1 MGIINILDK
10 HTANLIAAGEVVE
23 RPASAVKEMLENC
36 ADAGATAV
44 TVEIKDGGTSF
55 VRITDNGCGMA
66 REDVPKAILRHAT
79 SKIKTGSDLEAIGTL
94 GFRGEA
100 LAAIAAVSAV
110 RILTKRPEDEIG
122 TLFVCR
128 FGEVISTEDAG
139 CPDGTTIIVEN
150 IFENTPAR
158 RKFLKKNTTEGSA
171 VLAVCEKFALS
182 RPNISVRFLS
192 DGNPKLQTPGDG
204 KMQSAVYAAIG
215 REFASAMLPVDYEFS
230 GVRVHGYIGK
240 PEICR
245 ANRNMQNFF
254 VNGRYI
260 KSRTLMAALE
270 EGFRGFCP
278 IGRFPACV
286 LFVELD
292 LRLVDVNIHPAKLEI
307 KFSDERKVFDT
318 LYFAVKNALSRGIS
332 GVFAAE
338 DTDAETLSVPQP
350 QTSSDSQSPAPM
362 PQSAARAET
371 VPLHSQTAPPAARPV
386 SSLIT
391 DLPGNRASLLQ
402 NEPPHTPP
410 VPEVPPIPP
419 TPEVPPTPSV
429 PEAPPTPSV
438 PEAPPVPETP
448 PENGNPFDAP
458 EAPAVTATDGHADG
472 LIYTEVKPLF
482 TEPVRSIPEKQPVF
496 AQSTLVQKHELAE
509 AVYVGEVF
517 DTYLLAEYAGSLYI
531 IDKHAAHE
539 RIIYER
545 IKHTADTGDAQFLLE
560 PLSVTLTPK
569 EYDAVQNSR
578 NYFAAIGFDFEEFG
592 ADTVLVRSAPTSIAI
607 GDCRDV
613 FTFLA
618 GKLAEGNT
626 KSAGEIFDRALYTA
640 ACKAAIKAGNKFTD
654 IDNRRIVQEIFA
666 NDAVLYCPHGRPVLV
681 EYTKERLEKMFGR
694 T

>member
-1 MGIINILDK
+1 MGIINVLDK

-36 ADAGATAV
+36 ADAGASAV

-100 LAAIAAVSAV
+100 LAAIAAVSSV

-338 DTDAETLSVPQP
+338 NDAETLSVPQMP
-350 QTSSDSQSPAPM
+350 QTTSDSQSPAPM

-371 VPLHSQTAPPAARPV
+371 VSLHSQTAPPAARPV

-391 DLPGNRASLLQ
+391 DLPANRASLLQ
-402 NEPPHTPP
+402 NEPPHAPP

-419 TPEVPPTPSV
+419 TPEAPPTPSV

-438 PEAPPVPETP
+438 PDAPPVPETP
-448 PENGNPFDAP
+448 PENLSPFDAP

-482 TEPVRSIPEKQPVF
+482 TEPVRTVPEKQPVF

-509 AVYVGEVF
+509 AVYIGEAF

-578 NYFAAIGFDFEEFG
+578 SYFAAIGFDFEEFG

-666 NDAVLYCPHGRPVLV
+666 NDAVLYCPQGRPVLIS
-681 EYTKERLEKMFGR
+681 YTKERLEKMFGR

>member
-1 MGIINILDK
+1 MGIINVLDK

-36 ADAGATAV
+36 ADAGASAV

-139 CPDGTTIIVEN
+139 CPDGTTILVEN

-338 DTDAETLSVPQP
+338 NDAETLSVPQMP
-350 QTSSDSQSPAPM
+350 QTTSDSQSPAPM

-402 NEPPHTPP
+402 NEPPHAPP
-410 VPEVPPIPP
+410 VPETPDAPP
-419 TPEVPPTPSV
+419 V
-429 PEAPPTPSV
+429 PEAPQTPPV
-438 PEAPPVPETP
+438 PEAPPVPPTPETP
-448 PENGNPFDAP
+448 PESLSPFDAP
-458 EAPAVTATDGHADG
+458 EAPAVTATDGHADR

-482 TEPVRSIPEKQPVF
+482 TEPVRTIPEKQPVF

-509 AVYVGEVF
+509 AVYIGEAF
-517 DTYLLAEYAGSLYI
+517 DTYLLAEYAGSFYI

-578 NYFAAIGFDFEEFG
+578 RYFAAIGFDF
-592 ADTVLVRSAPTSIAI
+592 
-607 GDCRDV
+607 
-613 FTFLA
+613 
-618 GKLAEGNT
+618 
-626 KSAGEIFDRALYTA
+626 
-640 ACKAAIKAGNKFTD
+640 
-654 IDNRRIVQEIFA
+654 
-666 NDAVLYCPHGRPVLV
+666 
-681 EYTKERLEKMFGR
+681 
-694 T
+694 

>member
-1 MGIINILDK
+1 MGIINVLDK

-36 ADAGATAV
+36 ADAGASAV

-139 CPDGTTIIVEN
+139 CPDGTTILVEN

-192 DGNPKLQTPGDG
+192 DGSTKMQTPGDG
-204 KMQSAVYAAIG
+204 KMQSAIYAAIG
-215 REFASAMLPVDYEFS
+215 REFASAMLPVEYELS
-230 GVRVHGYIGK
+230 GVRVYGYIGK

-332 GVFAAE
+332 SVFAAE
-338 DTDAETLSVPQP
+338 NDAETMTVPQP
-350 QTSSDSQSPAPM
+350 QTASGVQSPAQM

-391 DLPGNRASLLQ
+391 DLPENRASLLQ
-402 NEPPHTPP
+402 NEPPHAPP

-438 PEAPPVPETP
+438 PDAPPVPETP
-448 PENGNPFDAP
+448 PENLSPFDAP
-458 EAPAVTATDGHADG
+458 EAPAVTATDGLADG
-472 LIYTEVKPLF
+472 LVYTEVKPLF
-482 TEPVRSIPEKQPVF
+482 TEPVRTVPEKQPVF

-509 AVYVGEVF
+509 AVYIGEVF

-578 NYFAAIGFDFEEFG
+578 SYFAAIGFDFEEFG

>member
-1 MGIINILDK
+1 MGVINILDK

-79 SKIKTGSDLEAIGTL
+79 SKIKTGSDLETIGTL

-100 LAAIAAVSAV
+100 LAAIAAVSSV

-139 CPDGTTIIVEN
+139 CPDGTTIITEN

-182 RPNISVRFLS
+182 RPNISVRLLS
-192 DGNPKLQTPGDG
+192 DGNTKLQTPGDG
-204 KMQSAVYAAIG
+204 KMQSAVYAALG
-215 REFASAMLPVDYEFS
+215 REFASAMLPVEYELS

-278 IGRFPACV
+278 IGKFPACV

-332 GVFAAE
+332 GVF
-338 DTDAETLSVPQP
+338 DAENDGEPLAVPQLRS
-350 QTSSDSQSPAPM
+350 TSGSPSPATT
-362 PQSAARAET
+362 PQSTAFAEAA
-371 VPLHSQTAPPAARPV
+371 PASARPV
-386 SSLIT
+386 MNFIT
-391 DLPGNRASLLQ
+391 DLPDNRGSLLR

-410 VPEVPPIPP
+410 VPPVPPVPPIPP
-419 TPEVPPTPSV
+419 
-429 PEAPPTPSV
+429 APPI
-438 PEAPPVPETP
+438 PERPPVPPVPETP
-448 PENGNPFDAP
+448 PENGNPFNAP
-458 EAPAVTATDGHADG
+458 EAPAATASDG
-472 LIYTEVKPLF
+472 LVYTEVKPLF
-482 TEPVRSIPEKQPVF
+482 TEPVRTVPEKQPVF

-509 AVYVGEVF
+509 AVYVGEIF
-517 DTYLLAEYAGSLYI
+517 DTYLLAEYAGSFYI

-578 NYFAAIGFDFEEFG
+578 SYFAAIGFDFEEFG

-681 EYTKERLEKMFGR
+681 SYTKERLEKMFGR

>member
-1 MGIINILDK
+1 MGIINVLDK

-36 ADAGATAV
+36 ADAGASAV

-100 LAAIAAVSAV
+100 LAAIAAVSSV

-139 CPDGTTIIVEN
+139 CPDGTTIITEN

-182 RPNISVRFLS
+182 RPNISVRLLS

-292 LRLVDVNIHPAKLEI
+292 LRFVDVNIHPAKLEI

-338 DTDAETLSVPQP
+338 NDAETISVPQMP
-350 QTSSDSQSPAPM
+350 QTTSDSQSPAPM

-402 NEPPHTPP
+402 NEPPHAPP

-429 PEAPPTPSV
+429 PEVPPTPSV
-438 PEAPPVPETP
+438 PDAPPVPETP
-448 PENGNPFDAP
+448 PENLSPFDAP

-509 AVYVGEVF
+509 AVYIGEAF

-578 NYFAAIGFDFEEFG
+578 SYFAAIGFDFEEFG

-681 EYTKERLEKMFGR
+681 SYTKERLEKMFGR

>member
-1 MGIINILDK
+1 MGIINVLDK

-36 ADAGATAV
+36 ADAGASAV

-100 LAAIAAVSAV
+100 LAAIAAVSSV

-182 RPNISVRFLS
+182 RPNISVRLLS

-204 KMQSAVYAAIG
+204 KMQSAVYAALG

-278 IGRFPACV
+278 IGKFPACV

-338 DTDAETLSVPQP
+338 NDAETLSVPQP
-350 QTSSDSQSPAPM
+350 QTASGVQSPAPM

-419 TPEVPPTPSV
+419 TPEVPQTP
-429 PEAPPTPSV
+429 PV

-448 PENGNPFDAP
+448 PENLSSFDTP
-458 EAPAVTATDGHADG
+458 KAPAATATDGLADG

-578 NYFAAIGFDFEEFG
+578 SYFAAIGFDFEEFG

-607 GDCRDV
+607 GDCKDV